1 MEDPILTPLGE
12 RTFVSETDVANS
24 KLGITYDEA
33 HLFAH
38 VHRRV
43 RGQRAYSMCN
53 RTAQRGTSGSPR
65 DLHGVVRLGT
75 KAPQIRSTPSTGASS
90 LRR

>member
-33 HLFAH
+33 SANFA
-38 VHRRV
+38 
-43 RGQRAYSMCN
+43 
-53 RTAQRGTSGSPR
+53 
-65 DLHGVVRLGT
+65 
-75 KAPQIRSTPSTGASS
+75 
-90 LRR
+90 